1 MEWNF
6 KNLWISYSSTNSHSV
21 GPIIYYIILYPIY
34 IQNFSLVSYMS
45 CFLWIMM
52 QTRFTHFISFWCLLN
67 FFSSVTA
74 HFLLSSHLFSFHIFY
89 WVSCTVEWSFPCV
102 IFNLIFCFPYKLTYW
117 WTVNWSWGLET
128 WLNSISYFLK
138 AYTS

>member
-1 MEWNF
+1 
-6 KNLWISYSSTNSHSV
+6 
-21 GPIIYYIILYPIY
+21 
-34 IQNFSLVSYMS
+34 MS

-52 QTRFTHFISFWCLLN
+52 QTRFTHFISFWCLLT

-74 HFLLSSHLFSFHIFY
+74 HFLLSSHLFSSHIFY
-89 WVSCTVEWSFPCV
+89 WVSCTVEGSFPCV
-102 IFNLIFCFPYKLTYW
+102 ICNLIFCFPCKLTCW

-138 AYTS
+138 AYTSYVMLITFYVSHKGGILIFYFPTVWPKTTQFYPVSKGSLLV